1 MMRKHTF
8 SPRGTQARVCRGSS
22 EILQKPSTRPDRRSL
37 SCCAQQNGY
46 KAPSSGASSTE
57 LEALSKFSTVV
68 PDTYLM
74 QDLQKLE
81 TPKAATV
88 TSAVLSGILSSP
100 TGFREYEV
108 AIQRAVGFEGCVAEG
123 GDEKY
128 ACVMDK
134 ALANVGAL
142 FASRVEGSVSTEVD
156 ARLAY
161 NTDGLVSRGQNIAEH
176 YKEMKIDRFLLRI
189 PGTWEGIQAVKKL
202 EAEGIPC
209 HVTLVYSFTQAAAA
223 AQAGASVIQPNIGR
237 LKDWY
242 TKHPGFVKDP
252 KGPRED
258 SGFSSDVNPGI
269 QLVERIFNYCAKLHP
284 KTKVMV
290 SGIRRK
296 QDALLL
302 AGVDYLVV
310 GPKVL
315 EELNSQY
322 TMGGYNDGLSA
333 NATFDETDVVAK
345 LSKERA
351 DSVEFAPEE
360 TAKITKQL
368 FQDGLGQAGLELLE
382 EGIKGL
388 KDDVARLEP
397 DFKNL
402 AVGSF

>member
-1 MMRKHTF
+1 MKTAVY
-8 SPRGTQARVCRGSS
+8 PRGLQKPVSGGTY
-22 EILQKPSTRPDRRSL
+22 ILQKRLIRTRPERRSF
-37 SCCAQQNGY
+37 SCFAQQNGY
-46 KAPSSGASSTE
+46 KAPSSGVASTE
-57 LEALSKFSTVV
+57 LEALGEFSTVV

-88 TSAVLSGILSSP
+88 TSAVLSGILRSP
-100 TGFREYEV
+100 TGFRDAEV
-108 AIQRAVGFEGCVAEG
+108 AIQRAMGYEGCVAEG

-128 ACVMDK
+128 ACKMDK

-142 FASRVEGSVSTEVD
+142 FASQVEGRVSTEVD

-161 NTDGLVSRGQNIAEH
+161 STAGLVSRGRNIAEH
-176 YKEMKIDRFLLRI
+176 YKEMKVDRYLLRI

-202 EAEGIPC
+202 ETEGIHC
-209 HVTLVYSFTQAAAA
+209 HVTLIYSFTQAAAA

-242 TKHPGFVKDP
+242 SKHPGFLKDP

-258 SGFSSDVNPGI
+258 SGFSSDVHPGI
-269 QLVERIFNYCAKLHP
+269 QLVERIFNYCSKLYP

-302 AGVDYLVV
+302 AGVDFLVV

-315 EELNSQY
+315 EELNSQF
-322 TMGGYNDGLSA
+322 TMSGYNDGLSA
-333 NATFDETDVVAK
+333 NTTFDETDVDAK

-351 DSVEFAPEE
+351 DGVEFAAEE
-360 TAKITKQL
+360 MTKVTKQL

-382 EGIKGL
+382 EGVKGL
-388 KDDVARLEP
+388 VDDVTRLEP
-397 DFKNL
+397 DFKKL